1 MQKRPTV
8 EDIQDT
14 IRTRDMRLWG
24 YDLMLDFVNASDFDA
39 LPEIGDIIEVN
50 QVMNPVEKARLIEIV
65 DSRVEEALLEMR

>member
-1 MQKRPTV
+1 MQTRPTV